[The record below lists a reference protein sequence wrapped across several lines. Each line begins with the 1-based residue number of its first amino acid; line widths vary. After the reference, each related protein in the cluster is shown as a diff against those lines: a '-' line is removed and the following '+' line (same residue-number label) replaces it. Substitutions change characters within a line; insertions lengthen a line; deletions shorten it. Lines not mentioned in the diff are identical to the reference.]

1 MAEALDRDVVRPAD
15 RSTAAAVVG
24 ALAVLAVVLP
34 FTDPSRFAWV
44 QTFLILFGSLLVQAL
59 PFVLLGA
66 LASSLIEVFVP
77 VATLERIG
85 RLPRPLR
92 LPAAALAGL
101 AFPICECGSVP
112 VARRLASRG
121 LAPSAAVT
129 FMLAAPVLNPVVVA
143 STVFAYRGR
152 EAMWTMVLGR
162 FGIGFLV
169 AVAAGWVIGGRS
181 REELLKPHPGD
192 EHVHHV
198 ELARPEAG
206 WRRLFVHLGDDFL
219 FMGRYLLLGAT
230 AAAAVQTF
238 MPASVLSGIAT
249 APVVGLLAMMAL
261 AAALSLCSESDAFVA
276 ASFVQFGP
284 ASQLAFLVFGPM
296 VDLKLIALYSGTFKR
311 GFVRTIVVTVVAATL
326 VATLWVQ
333 VIAG

>member
-34 FTDPSRFAWV
+34 FTDPGRFAWV

-181 REELLKPHPGD
+181 REELLKPRPGD
-192 EHVHHV
+192 GHVHHV
-198 ELARPEAG
+198 ELVRPEAG

-311 GFVRTIVVTVVAATL
+311 GFVRTIVLTVVAATL

>member
-1 MAEALDRDVVRPAD
+1 MAELVEHDVSTPAN
-15 RSTAAAVVG
+15 RSTAVAVVG
-24 ALAVLAVVLP
+24 VLVALAALLP
-34 FTDPSRFAWV
+34 FTDPGRIAWV

-66 LASSLIEVFVP
+66 LASSVIEVFVP
-77 VATLERIG
+77 VGTLQAIA
-85 RLPRPLR
+85 RLPRPLQ

-112 VARRLASRG
+112 VARRLATRG
-121 LAPSAAVT
+121 LSAGAAIT

-143 STVFAYRGR
+143 STFFAYRGR
-152 EAMWTMVLGR
+152 ESMWTMVLGR
-162 FGIGFLV
+162 FVIGFVV
-169 AVAAGWVIGGRS
+169 AVVAGWVIGATS
-181 REELLKPHPGD
+181 RDQLLRPRADDGHA
-192 EHVHHV
+192 HRV
-198 ELARPEAG
+198 ELGRPESR

-219 FMGRYLLLGAT
+219 FMGRYLILGAT

-238 MPASVLSGIAT
+238 LPASLLSSVASLPI
-249 APVVGLLAMMAL
+249 VGLVAMMAL

-276 ASFVQFGP
+276 ASFVQFGA

-296 VDLKLIALYSGTFKR
+296 VDLKLIALYSGTFR
-311 GFVRTIVVTVVAATL
+311 PGLVRPIVVVVAATTL

-333 VIAG
+333 VIFG